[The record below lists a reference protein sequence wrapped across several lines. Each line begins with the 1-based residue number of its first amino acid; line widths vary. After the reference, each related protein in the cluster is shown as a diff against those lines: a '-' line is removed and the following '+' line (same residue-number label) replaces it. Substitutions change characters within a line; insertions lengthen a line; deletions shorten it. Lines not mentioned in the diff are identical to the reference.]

1 MQRSAKP
8 QRLYFLLALIATAC
22 AAQYPAMYAT
32 GTSKDAVKF
41 NCVQRGHQQALETFT
56 SYVALSLVGGLRHP
70 YAVAT
75 MGLFWIIGRLRWAT
89 CYAQGGPEARYG
101 SAFSLFIWVSL
112 FVSLAA
118 TGSFALGL
126 AGVV

>member
-1 MQRSAKP
+1 M
-8 QRLYFLLALIATAC
+8 
-22 AAQYPAMYAT
+22 
-32 GTSKDAVKF
+32 
-41 NCVQRGHQQALETFT
+41 ETFT
-56 SYVALSLVGGLRHP
+56 SYVVLSLVGGLRHP
-70 YAVAT
+70 YAVAI

-118 TGSFALGL
+118 TTSFALGL

>member
-1 MQRSAKP
+1 MRECSFS
-8 QRLYFLLALIATAC
+8 RR
-22 AAQYPAMYAT
+22 AAPRQYPAMYAT

-56 SYVALSLVGGLRHP
+56 SYVVLSLVGGLRHP
-70 YAVAT
+70 YAVAL
-75 MGLFWIIGRLRWAT
+75 MGVFWCIGRLRWAT

-101 SAFSLFIWVSL
+101 SAFSIFIWASL

-118 TGSFALGL
+118 TASFALGL